1 MTTLERLQEVML
13 KNFDLKPGAL
23 KPEARLED
31 LDIDS
36 LGVIDLMFCV
46 EDEFK
51 ITVSREQVELD
62 TIQDVVT
69 YIDHLIAEQE
79 AAVPQEETAP

>member
-1 MTTLERLQEVML
+1 MTTIERLKAIML
-13 KNFDLKPGAL
+13 KNFDLKAEAL
-23 KPEARLED
+23 KPEVRLEE

-51 ITVSREQVELD
+51 ITVAREQVELN

-79 AAVPQEETAP
+79 AAVTQEEAAP

>member
-13 KNFDLKPGAL
+13 KNFGLKPEAV

-51 ITVSREQVELD
+51 ITVSREQVDLN

>member
-1 MTTLERLQEVML
+1 MTTLERLQEIML
-13 KNFDLKPGAL
+13 KNFDLKPEAL
-23 KPEARLED
+23 EPTTRLAD

-36 LGVIDLMFCV
+36 LGVVDLMFCV

-51 ITVSREQVELD
+51 ITVSREQAELD

-69 YIDHLIAEQE
+69 YIDQLIVEQKTPV
-79 AAVPQEETAP
+79 AQKETAP

>member
-1 MTTLERLQEVML
+1 MTTLERLQGVML
-13 KNFDLKPGAL
+13 RNFGLKPEAL
-23 KPEARLED
+23 EPEARLED

-69 YIDHLIAEQE
+69 YIEHLIAEQKT
-79 AAVPQEETAP
+79 AVAQEETAP

>member
-62 TIQDVVT
+62 TIQDIVT

-79 AAVPQEETAP
+79 AAIPQEETAP

>member
-1 MTTLERLQEVML
+1 MTTLERLQGVML
-13 KNFDLKPGAL
+13 KNFGL
-23 KPEARLED
+23 KPEALAPKARLED

-69 YIDHLIAEQE
+69 YIDHLIAEQKTTV
-79 AAVPQEETAP
+79 AQEETAP

>member
-1 MTTLERLQEVML
+1 MTTIERLQEIML
-13 KNFDLKPGAL
+13 KNFDLKPEAL
-23 KPEARLED
+23 KPEARFEE

-36 LGVIDLMFCV
+36 LAVIDLMFCV

-51 ITVSREQVELD
+51 ITVSREQVELN

-79 AAVPQEETAP
+79 AAVTQEKAAP

>member
-1 MTTLERLQEVML
+1 MTTIERLQEVML
-13 KNFDLKPGAL
+13 KNFDLKPEAL

-69 YIDHLIAEQE
+69 YIDHLIAEQQ
-79 AAVPQEETAP
+79 APVPQEELAP

>member
-13 KNFDLKPGAL
+13 KNFDLKVEAL
-23 KPEARLED
+23 EPEARLAD

-79 AAVPQEETAP
+79 SAIPQEETAP